1 MTTMHLKLTLSI
13 LVLSISAVSFA
24 QNPTPI
30 YKDPS
35 QPIEVRIKDLMS
47 RMTLEEKVGQMCQY
61 VGPDH
66 IRQNQQ
72 SMISKGDD
80 AHGFYPNLSINELLQ
95 LTEKGLVGSF
105 LHVFTVKECNELQN
119 LAMKSRLQ
127 IPLLI
132 GIDAIHGNGM
142 VSGTTIFPSP
152 ISMASSFDT
161 LMVEKISNQTAKEV
175 RARGAQ
181 WAFTPNV
188 DVARDPRWGRIGE
201 TFGEDP
207 YLVSKMGVASI
218 KGLQSGNVIACAKHL
233 IAGGEPFNGTN
244 ASAMDVS
251 DRQLREIFLPSF
263 KAAVGAGVATVM
275 AAHNEINGVPCHENK
290 LLLQDILRKEYGF
303 KGFVVSD
310 WMDIERMHDVHGTD
324 STMALAYVQ
333 SVLSGVDMHMH
344 GPGFMEAIE
353 EAVKNGTLPES
364 RVDEACEGILRAKF
378 RLGLFE
384 NPFGDENSKD
394 VFSEEH
400 KAAALKSAEESIVLL
415 KNNGILPLQL
425 DKCKKIFVTGPN
437 ADSQA
442 ILGDWALLQPDENV
456 ITILEGMKAIAGTNK
471 ISYFDYGSDVRQ
483 HDMKKV
489 EKAASMAKHAD
500 VAIVVVGENPL
511 RYLES
516 QTCGENRDRMSI
528 SLLGTQE
535 ELVEKIKAT
544 GVPTIVVLVGGR
556 PLGLSWIDQNADAVL
571 NAWEPGSF
579 GGKAVAEI
587 LTGSV
592 NPSGKIPVTVPRNS
606 GQVHML
612 YNHKPS
618 QFIHPFID
626 GDYSSLY
633 EFGYGLSYSTF
644 HISTPVLSKTSI
656 TDDESVNVS
665 VNVSN
670 DSDIEGTETVQLY
683 IRDEYSSATRPVKE
697 LKDFSR
703 VSLKPHE
710 SKTVNFIVTPSKLAY
725 YDKDMHYGVEKGSFK
740 ILVGSSSRDS
750 DLKAVRLFVQ

>member
-1 MTTMHLKLTLSI
+1 MTSMHYRITISLSA
-13 LVLSISAVSFA
+13 LLLSCGLLA
-24 QNPTPI
+24 QTPSMA
-30 YKDPS
+30 YKDPN
-35 QPIEVRIKDLMS
+35 QPIEVRIKDLME

-142 VSGTTIFPSP
+142 VSGTTIYPSP
-152 ISMASSFDT
+152 ISIASSFDT
-161 LMVEKISNQTAKEV
+161 AMVEKISRQTAEEI
-175 RARGAQ
+175 RARGSQ

-207 YLVSKMGVASI
+207 FLVSRMGVASI

-251 DRQLREIFLPSF
+251 DRQLREIFLPPF
-263 KAAVGAGVATVM
+263 RAAVNAGVATVM

-290 LLLQDILRKEYGF
+290 ILLQDILRKEYGF

-310 WMDIERMHDVHGTD
+310 WMDIERMHAVHGTD

-333 SVLSGVDMHMH
+333 SIMSGVDMHMH
-344 GPGFMEAIE
+344 GPGFMEAIVA
-353 EAVKNGTLPES
+353 AVKNGTLPMS
-364 RVDEACEGILRAKF
+364 RVDEACAGILRAKF
-378 RLGLFE
+378 KLGLFE

-394 VFSEEH
+394 VFSDEH
-400 KAAALKSAEESIVLL
+400 KASALKAAEESIVLL
-415 KNNGILPLQL
+415 KNNGILPL
-425 DKCKKIFVTGPN
+425 DANKTKKIFITGPN

-442 ILGDWALLQPDENV
+442 ILGDWALLQPDQNV
-456 ITILEGMKAIAGTNK
+456 TTILEGMRDAVGNSK
-471 ISYFDYGSDVRQ
+471 ITYFDYGIDVRQ
-483 HDMKKV
+483 NDMGKVKKAV
-489 EKAASMAKHAD
+489 SMAKKAD
-500 VAIVVVGENPL
+500 LAIVVVGENPL
-511 RYLES
+511 RYLDS

-528 SLLGTQE
+528 SLLGVQE
-535 ELVEKIKAT
+535 ELVEMIKAT
-544 GVPTIVVLVGGR
+544 GVPTVVVLVGGR
-556 PLGLSWIDQNADAVL
+556 PLGITWIDKNVDAIV

-579 GGKAVAEI
+579 GGKAVAEV
-587 LTGSV
+587 LTGAV
-592 NPSGKIPVTVPRNS
+592 NPSGKLPVTVPRNS
-606 GQVHML
+606 GQVHMI

-633 EFGYGLSYSTF
+633 EFGYGLSYSSF
-644 HISTPVLSKTSI
+644 SFSDPQLSKSTIS
-656 TDDESVNVS
+656 DNESVTVS
-665 VNVSN
+665 VKVSN
-670 DSDIEGTETVQLY
+670 DSDVEGTETVQLY
-683 IRDEYSSATRPVKE
+683 VRDEYSSATRPVKE
-697 LKDFSR
+697 LKDFAR
-703 VSLKPHE
+703 VPLGPRE
-710 SKTVNFIVTPSKLAY
+710 SKVVNFTLTPDRLAY
-725 YDKDMHYGVEKGSFK
+725 YDRDMHYGVEKGSFK
-740 ILVGSSSRDS
+740 IMVGGSSRDS
-750 DLKAVRLFVQ
+750 DLKSVRLFVK